1 MREHRTTCGPL
12 VSDWLTDA
20 AVTTPDAPVVVERT
34 GTVTYGELNRR
45 ANQVANLLIA
55 SGVHRGDRILLAI
68 ENSATWVSCYFGILK
83 AGAVVVPLPH
93 GDRSDRLPHAIGDA
107 TPAVCIVDARMAGS
121 VVQIEGRHQVLTVGA
136 RGADT
141 LGAVLSLEEAT
152 RWSSIDEPRRRGIDL
167 DLAAI
172 IYTSGS
178 TGAPRGVMLS
188 HLNLRANT
196 ESIVEYLRLT
206 SADRVMAVLPF
217 YYVYGLSLLNTH
229 VFVGGSVVIE
239 NRFAFPAAALKAMQ
253 EHAVTGFAGVPST
266 FTFLLHRSP
275 IVSMEFPTL
284 RYVTQAGGPM
294 AHAHIRDWR
303 EVMPHVPFY
312 VMYGATEA
320 GARLAYLEPGE
331 LERRPGS
338 IGRAIPNVE
347 LKIVCD
353 DGRPAAPGE
362 VGELVAKG
370 SNISAGYWMNAEET
384 RAAFGPDGY
393 RTGDLA
399 YADEDGFLYLVGRRN
414 DMLKVGAHRVGAR
427 EIEEVI
433 SEHPSIYEVA
443 VVGEAHDLLGE
454 VPVAFV
460 TSRNGQI
467 DTAEIVA
474 FCRSLLPDHKV
485 PARIV
490 VRDELPKSGAGKID
504 KRRLRASLSVE
515 PVTVESRGV

>member
-1 MREHRTTCGPL
+1 MREHRPTRGPL
-12 VSDWLTDA
+12 VSDWLTHA
-20 AVTTPDAPVVVERT
+20 AASTPEAPAIVDRA
-34 GTVTYGELNRR
+34 GTFTYGELNRR
-45 ANQVANLLIA
+45 ANQVANLLVA
-55 SGVHRGDRILLAI
+55 SGVRRGDRVLLAI
-68 ENSATWVSCYFGILK
+68 ENSVTWASCYFGILK
-83 AGAVVVPLPH
+83 SGAVVVALPH
-93 GDRSDRLPHAIGDA
+93 GDRSDRLRHAIGDA
-107 TPAVCIVDARMAGS
+107 TPAVCIVDHRMAAR
-121 VVQIEGRHQVLTVGA
+121 VAQIEGGHQVLAVGA
-136 RGADT
+136 RSGDSP
-141 LGAVLSLEEAT
+141 GAVLSLEEAAHA
-152 RWSSIDEPRRRGIDL
+152 SSIDEPRRRGIDL

-178 TGAPRGVMLS
+178 TGVPRGVMLS

-196 ESIVEYLRLT
+196 ESIVEYLQLT

-229 VFVGGSVVIE
+229 VFAGGSVVIE
-239 NRFAFPAAALKAMQ
+239 NRFAFPAAALRAMQ
-253 EHAVTGFAGVPST
+253 EQKVTGFAGVPST
-266 FTFLLHRSP
+266 FAFLLHRSP
-275 IVSMEFPTL
+275 IGSMDFPSL

-294 AHAHIRDWR
+294 APAHIREWR

-320 GARLAYLEPGE
+320 SARLAYLTPAE
-331 LERRPGS
+331 LERRAGS

-353 DGRPAAPGE
+353 DGRAASPGE
-362 VGELVAKG
+362 VGELVARG
-370 SNISAGYWMNAEET
+370 SNISPGYWMNAPET

-427 EIEEVI
+427 EIEEVL
-433 SEHPSIYEVA
+433 SEHASIHEAA

-460 TSRNGQI
+460 TSRNGQV
-467 DTAEIVA
+467 DTAEILA
-474 FCRSLLPDHKV
+474 FCRGLLPDYKV

-490 VRDELPKSGAGKID
+490 VRDDLPKSGAGKID
-504 KRRLRASLSVE
+504 KRRLRASLTVDA
-515 PVTVESRGV
+515 VTVESRGA